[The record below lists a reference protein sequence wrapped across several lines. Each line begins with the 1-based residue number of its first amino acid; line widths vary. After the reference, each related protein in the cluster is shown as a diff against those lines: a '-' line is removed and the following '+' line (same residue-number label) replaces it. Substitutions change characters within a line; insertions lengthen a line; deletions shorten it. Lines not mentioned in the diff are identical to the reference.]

1 MQELVYRPYLE
12 HLSDFDPDELP
23 EEIKPV
29 FEAVSEKLASGEPIK
44 DFGSDEAAYFSE
56 DIRYLLEVIRSFNH

>member
-23 EEIKPV
+23 DEIKPV
-29 FEAVSEKLASGEPIK
+29 IVAVSEKLDSGEPIK
-44 DFGSDEAAYFSE
+44 LKISAAM
-56 DIRYLLEVIRSFNH
+56 RLLTFLKISGIC

>member
-23 EEIKPV
+23 DEIKPV
-29 FEAVSEKLASGEPIK
+29 FVAVSEKLDSGEPIK
-44 DFGSDEAAYFSE
+44 LKISAAM
-56 DIRYLLEVIRSFNH
+56 RLLTFLTISGIC